1 VAGACIAYEYLLIE
15 SDFRVVRFEGARIGF
30 TPASHTPP
38 HVRLNTHLGEMLR
51 AARIQPRP
59 GMPAHEVEQLGSV
72 ARRFPYRTLSL
83 HYALALGFDGQTA
96 KAGAEMRQIRNLYGE
111 VEYAIVKAEWDRYA
125 GIYPQLNQVS
135 VP

>member
-15 SDFRVVRFEGARIGF
+15 SDFRVVRFEGAHIGL

-38 HVRLNTHLGEMLR
+38 HVRLNSHLGEMLQ

-59 GMPAHEVEQLGSV
+59 GMPAQEVEQLARV
-72 ARRFPYRTLSL
+72 ARRFPYSALSRR
-83 HYALALGFDGQTA
+83 YALALGFDGQTA
-96 KAGAEMRQIRNLYGE
+96 KAGAEMRQIRNLYGD
-111 VEYAIVKAEWDRYA
+111 VEYAIVKAEWQRYA